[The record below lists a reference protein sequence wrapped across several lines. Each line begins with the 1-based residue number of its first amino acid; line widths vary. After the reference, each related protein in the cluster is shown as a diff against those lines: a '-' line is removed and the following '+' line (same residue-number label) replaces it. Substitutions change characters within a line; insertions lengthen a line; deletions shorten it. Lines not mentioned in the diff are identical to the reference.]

1 MANLLH
7 QKHLTLLDKKATK
20 KQTYFYSR
28 FPEYRGVSDRSL
40 DAELLEAVLIA
51 ALTFGTYDDRV
62 CVFAPIVHESWVL
75 DQFNQIAGIIFGTC
89 YKAPDKVKVAEGY
102 KRMFKKIL
110 LAGKFLQL
118 PEEPSHW
125 VSFGFAV
132 DDPIPEW
139 MQKRLLLDV

>member
-1 MANLLH
+1 MSTPIH

-28 FPEYRGVSDRSL
+28 FPEYRGISDRSL
-40 DAELLEAVLIA
+40 DAEILEAVLIA
-51 ALTFGTYDDRV
+51 ALTFGTFDDRV

-75 DQFNQIAGIIFGTC
+75 DQFNQIVGIIFKSC
-89 YKAPDKVKVAEGY
+89 YKASDKNKVAKGY
-102 KRMFKKIL
+102 VRMFKKIL

-118 PEEPSHW
+118 PEEPPHW